1 MNSLPISKAIE
12 GFLLTC
18 GARRLSPNTI
28 SFYTTLLSKFSR
40 SMPDDPLLADVTKSQ
55 LEQFLASLT
64 TLSNTS
70 ILRYHSSLS
79 ALWRWAVAEGLA
91 PRNLVR
97 DIPQPV
103 PEERVIHPFTQ
114 AEIKSLLMSVD
125 KSAWYRRPGQRETQH
140 TTPNA
145 QRNRA
150 IIYLLLDTGMRASE
164 LCGLHV
170 RDLDLKTRTCKVMGK
185 GAKERMIP
193 FSDQTG
199 KIVWR
204 YLAER
209 KSATVDEPLFPS
221 QHTGHELDAGDLY
234 HIITRIAARADVADA
249 HPHRFRH
256 TFAIQFLRNHGD
268 VYTLQR
274 ILGHTTLDMVRRYLA
289 IAQTDIEAA
298 HRLASPV
305 ANWRL

>member
-1 MNSLPISKAIE
+1 MKSLPVSKAIE

-28 SFYTTLLSKFSR
+28 TFYAAMLTKFTR
-40 SMPDDPLLADVTKSQ
+40 YLVGDPLIADVTKSQ
-55 LEQFLASLT
+55 LETFLGSLT

-70 ILRYHSSLS
+70 LLREHSALS
-79 ALWRWAVAEGLA
+79 ALWRWSVAEGLVEH
-91 PRNLVR
+91 NVVR
-97 DIPQPV
+97 QIPQPH
-103 PEERVIHPFTQ
+103 PEMRVIVPFSQ
-114 AEIKSLLMSVD
+114 AEVKAMLAVVD

-145 QRNRA
+145 LRNRV
-150 IIYLLLDTGMRASE
+150 IIYLLLDSGLRASE
-164 LCGLHV
+164 LCSLKV
-170 RDLDLKTRTCKVMGK
+170 KDVDLKTRSLIVMGK
-185 GAKERMIP
+185 GAKERQIP

-199 KIVWR
+199 KLLWR

-209 KSATVDEPLFPS
+209 KSGSVDEPLFPS
-221 QHTGHELDAGDLY
+221 LRTGRELDARDL
-234 HIITRIAARADVADA
+234 HHLILRIATRAGVAGA

-268 VYTLQR
+268 VFTLQR
-274 ILGHTTLDMVRRYLA
+274 LLGHTTLDMVRRYLA